1 MLAVSG
7 RLELRRPGRHPF
19 PAIESW
25 QWTQHNPFK
34 AVYPTHTRSVY
45 LMTQRL
51 VKHPF
56 LAIFD
61 GPDTNVSTDLPARS
75 TVPLQALYLRNN
87 PFVHEQ
93 ASGFADRLIA
103 SSRDDTARIACA
115 YELAWGRPAGPL
127 ELERALRY
135 LSDCKQALAAS
146 KVPPR
151 DREHLAW
158 SSLAKVMLTANE
170 FLYVD

>member
-1 MLAVSG
+1 
-7 RLELRRPGRHPF
+7 
-19 PAIESW
+19 
-25 QWTQHNPFK
+25 
-34 AVYPTHTRSVY
+34 
-45 LMTQRL
+45 MTQRL

-61 GPDTNVSTDLPARS
+61 GPDTNASTDLRARL

-87 PFVHEQ
+87 PFVHDQ
-93 ASGFADRLIA
+93 AGGLADRLIA
-103 SSRDDTARIACA
+103 SSLDDTARVTYA
-115 YELAWGRPAGPL
+115 YELAWGRPALPD

-146 KVPPR
+146 KVPTR

-158 SSLAKVMLTANE
+158 LSLAKMMLTANE